1 MSSGVGV
8 SEECIASFQDI
19 KSHRKFKYI
28 IYGLNPTNTEIIVLK
43 ASNET
48 DYDVFVGELPGNECR
63 WAVYDFEYEV
73 EGGKRNKLVF
83 YSWSPDEATIKSKM
97 VFSSSKTAL
106 RNSLGLSTE
115 IQGTD
120 FDEVAYESVLDKI
133 RRLR

>member
-1 MSSGVGV
+1 MLIIDGGQSSGVGV

-83 YSWSPDEATIKSKM
+83 YSWCVTGSKI
-97 VFSSSKTAL
+97 
-106 RNSLGLSTE
+106 GLITGLDSRDCSYTLLPFGLLFV
-115 IQGTD
+115 Q
-120 FDEVAYESVLDKI
+120 VA
-133 RRLR
+133 R